1 MESLFNKYINTIKK
15 TETILYTG
23 SVTAV
28 KGLMIE
34 STGPNSMIGELCT
47 IHLAG
52 GGEMN
57 AEVMGFEGTTVKL
70 MAYGETKGIEVG
82 CQVVASGHVLQVP
95 VGPKL
100 LGRVIDATGNP
111 YDGKGPI
118 EAQAYYP
125 VLASPPNPMTRKP
138 NDRRISTGVRA
149 IDSLLTLAKGQ
160 RMGIFA
166 GSGVGKSSLL
176 STIAR
181 NTNADINVIG
191 LVGERGREVMDFIE
205 KNLGPDGMKRSV
217 VVVATGD
224 QSSICRLRA
233 AYVTTA
239 VAEYF
244 RDQGKDVMLM
254 MDSVTRFAKAQR
266 EIGLATGEAPALRGY
281 PPSTF
286 DMLPKLLERT
296 GNNDKGTI
304 TAIYTVLVDGDDMD
318 EPIADTV
325 RGILDGH
332 IVLNRQLAME
342 RHYPAIDIGAS
353 ISRLAHDVIGPQ
365 TSLAADTVSRWIALY
380 ESNKRM
386 ITAGAYQKGGD
397 VETDTAIEKHAAC
410 EAFLTQ
416 RPEEQCPI
424 DETFQKL
431 AELTGIEIPEEEYEE
446 DAARDKK
453 STAQLVHEGKIDA
466 VTNANTVAT
475 EENPAALSDVA
486 QAISKA

>member
-1 MESLFNKYINTIKK
+1 MESLFNKYINTVKK
-15 TETILYTG
+15 AETILYTG
-23 SVTAV
+23 SVTGV

-34 STGPNSMIGELCT
+34 SKGPSSRIGELCT
-47 IHLAG
+47 IHLSS
-52 GGEMN
+52 GGEVS
-57 AEVMGFEGTTVKL
+57 AEVMGFDGTTVRL
-70 MAYGETKGIEVG
+70 MAYGDTSGIEVG
-82 CQVVASGHVLQVP
+82 CEVVASGHVLQVP

-100 LGRVIDATGNP
+100 LGRVIDALGNP
-111 YDGKGPI
+111 YDGKGPV
-118 EAQAYYP
+118 EPQTYYP
-125 VLASPPNPMTRKP
+125 VLASPPNPITRLP

-160 RMGIFA
+160 RVGIFA

-176 STIAR
+176 ATIAR

-191 LVGERGREVMDFIE
+191 LVGERGREVNEFIQ
-205 KNLGPDGMKRSV
+205 KNLGEDGMKRSV

-224 QSSICRLRA
+224 QSSLSRLRA

-239 VAEYF
+239 IAEYF

-266 EIGLATGEAPALRGY
+266 EIGLATGEAPAMRGF

-318 EPIADTV
+318 EPISDTV

-353 ISRLAHDVIGPQ
+353 ISRLAHDVIGPK
-365 TSLAADTVSRWIALY
+365 TSEAADKVSRWIALY
-380 ESNKRM
+380 ENNKRM
-386 ITAGAYQKGGD
+386 ITAGAYQKGND
-397 VETDTAIEKHAAC
+397 PETDMAIEKHAEC

-424 DETFQKL
+424 DDTFQRL
-431 AELTGIEIPEEEYEE
+431 SVLTGIEIPEDEYEE

-466 VTNANTVAT
+466 VTTANTVSL
-475 EENPAALSDVA
+475 EENPQALSTVS
-486 QAISKA
+486 QAMSRS